1 MAIVSDIRS
10 RNTTLV
16 IIILLIVLSSLCL
29 GNPEKDYA
37 EKKGVSPD
45 IIQVIL
51 NYDDNKG
58 LSSTEKSLIDELTY
72 LFLNGNTDV
81 KKAGKLILEGGTPDK
96 NDYTYSVPSY
106 NTELQALHWLAQD
119 NEFDKNDTTAM
130 AIAMDSGLISILL
143 QGVTTSKMRK
153 WLGLD

>member
-1 MAIVSDIRS
+1 MAIVSDMRS

-51 NYDDNKG
+51 NYDNKG
-58 LSSTEKSLIDELTY
+58 LSSTEKSPIDELTY

-143 QGVTTSKMRK
+143 QGVTTSEMRK

>member
-1 MAIVSDIRS
+1 MAIVSDMRS

-51 NYDDNKG
+51 NYDDNKD

-81 KKAGKLILEGGTPDK
+81 KKAGELMLEGGTPDK
-96 NDYTYSVPSY
+96 N
-106 NTELQALHWLAQD
+106 
-119 NEFDKNDTTAM
+119 
-130 AIAMDSGLISILL
+130 
-143 QGVTTSKMRK
+143 
-153 WLGLD
+153 